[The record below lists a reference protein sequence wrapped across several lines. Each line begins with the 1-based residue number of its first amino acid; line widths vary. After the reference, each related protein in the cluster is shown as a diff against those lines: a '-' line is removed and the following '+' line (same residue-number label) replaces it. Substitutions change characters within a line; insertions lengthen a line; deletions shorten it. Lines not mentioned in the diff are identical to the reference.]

1 MTRVLLGAAALF
13 LLISLSFWLFASWWW
28 ANLFFAV
35 LIGFAMQLGAGPS
48 FLAGAGSSFLS
59 WFISMYW
66 INAGNGGLLLQKMRA
81 VLGLPFGSDTG
92 VMLFIALLGALLGGL
107 GFLLGQLGRDIATG
121 PVDSRSKRRRRGRK
135 RSAATFKL

>member
-92 VMLFIALLGALLGGL
+92 VMLFIALLGAHHKRRPALFIRQVVPAVAFGHDPLLGRRL
-107 GFLLGQLGRDIATG
+107 RSDR
-121 PVDSRSKRRRRGRK
+121 PVRAS
-135 RSAATFKL
+135 